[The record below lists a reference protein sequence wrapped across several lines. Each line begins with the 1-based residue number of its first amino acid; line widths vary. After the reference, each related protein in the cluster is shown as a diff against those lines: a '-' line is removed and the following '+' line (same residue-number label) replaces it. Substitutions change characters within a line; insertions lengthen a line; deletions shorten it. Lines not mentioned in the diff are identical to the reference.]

1 MASISCAIYTRVSTE
16 EGLSQAFNS
25 LEAQREAGE
34 AYIVSQKEQ
43 GWVVLPERYDDGGF
57 TGANMDRP
65 ALNRLLADIDRGRV
79 HCVLVYK
86 VDRMSR
92 SLLDFA
98 RIKQAV
104 SPRDE
109 GLLAVLENPDGDTGY
124 AVLLHLRFGERREGV
139 ELRVR
144 LSENGDGQR
153 EKRGGGGGP
162 VKTRAHRR

>member
-1 MASISCAIYTRVSTE
+1 MASISCAIYTRVMME

-98 RIKQAV
+98 RILDRFEQQVV
-104 SPRDE
+104 SFVSFNQQFNTSLSLG
-109 GLLAVLENPDGDTGY
+109 GLHLN
-124 AVLLHLRFGERREGV
+124 VLL
-139 ELRVR
+139 
-144 LSENGDGQR
+144 
-153 EKRGGGGGP
+153 
-162 VKTRAHRR
+162 